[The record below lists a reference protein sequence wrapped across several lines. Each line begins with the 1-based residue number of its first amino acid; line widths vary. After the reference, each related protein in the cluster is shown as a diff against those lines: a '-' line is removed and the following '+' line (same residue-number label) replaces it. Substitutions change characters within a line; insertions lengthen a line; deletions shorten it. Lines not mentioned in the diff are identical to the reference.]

1 MANKRE
7 LIKEFG
13 PKIIEIYGEDELKFL
28 KENFSGEELEK
39 YIKQDHDSFKG
50 MRNGGKVKKQV
61 GGIINRQGIAVRGG
75 TSRDAKRKP
84 KTKKEGFKPAFVG
97 RRSKELRKKDVKGKV
112 LGAGKAIIKDETK
125 AMKIGGLTGN
135 IQLKR
140 NESDFTV
147 RERSRRNLNKKFQ
160 EKKNK
165 LREKYKDRGTAGA
178 KQYRKE
184 SSEAEKKSQKKYNVD
199 RSMVEKY
206 GKDAYKSRAFG
217 VSPEEPKRKTKPKIK
232 KKTVTKT
239 TAMRGGGIA
248 RSGSASLSGY
258 KVR

>member
-1 MANKRE
+1 MPRYKNKV
-7 LIKEFG
+7 G
-13 PKIIEIYGEDELKFL
+13 KIIELPKLSGKEARALGLRSVITVKDIEDA
-28 KENFSGEELEK
+28 
-39 YIKQDHDSFKG
+39 
-50 MRNGGKVKKQV
+50 GKRKKQV

-140 NESDFTV
+140 DESDFTV

-184 SSEAEKKSQKKYNVD
+184 SSESEKKSQKKYNVD

-217 VSPEEPKRKTKPKIK
+217 VSPEEPKRKTKPKSVNK
-232 KKTVTKT
+232 PKVKTNKPRFLHGVEAKIGR
-239 TAMRGGGIA
+239 MRGGGIA